1 MTDESSEQ
9 KRQKIIESFDREQRY
24 FEKSFEEN
32 AERLSKATEVNNV
45 AGIDLAKKNM
55 GEANEILGD
64 LLKQKNEALSE
75 LQAAETAAQT
85 TKEESTAQETPQ
97 NILEEKVE
105 EPKKSEEEDYNY
117 GYGM

>member
-1 MTDESSEQ
+1 MTDESTEQ
-9 KRQKIIESFDREQRY
+9 KRQRIIESFDREQRY

-32 AERLSKATEVNNV
+32 AERLSKATEVNNSV
-45 AGIDLAKKNM
+45 GIDLAKKNM
-55 GEANEILGD
+55 GEANEILGA

-85 TKEESTAQETPQ
+85 TKEENSAQETPQ

>member
-1 MTDESSEQ
+1 MTNESTEQ
-9 KRQKIIESFDREQRY
+9 KRQIIIESFEREQRY

-32 AERLSKATEVNNV
+32 AEKLVEATKANNI

-64 LLKQKNEALSE
+64 LVKQKNEALNE
-75 LQAAETAAQT
+75 LQAAEKADQSTIKESIAQ
-85 TKEESTAQETPQ
+85 KTPQ
-97 NILEEKVE
+97 NVIKDNKQLQEN
-105 EPKKSEEEDYNY
+105 SEEEDYDY

>member
-1 MTDESSEQ
+1 MTDESTEQ
-9 KRQKIIESFDREQRY
+9 KRQRIIESFDREQRY

-32 AERLSKATEVNNV
+32 AERLSKATEVNNSV
-45 AGIDLAKKNM
+45 GIDLAKKNM

-75 LQAAETAAQT
+75 LQAAQT
-85 TKEESTAQETPQ
+85 TKEENSAQETPQ